1 MILPGGRWDGH
12 RRTAVCSGSCWKTQ
26 KVCATI
32 EGACL
37 LSACNQFSK
46 IPSGAEVL
54 LFDLGQLEVMLGWRK
69 LKKKRVSEYQVPDHQ
84 VTVLEYC
91 LKIWKKPSYRNTIF
105 RMDFRGRRN
114 VPEIP
119 WHLLKSR
126 EANPMRWEWLITW
139 GCLEF
144 DGDPRLP
151 FGGCAKLLRRGR
163 W

>member
-1 MILPGGRWDGH
+1 MKVKLQKYDFWHKGGGD
-12 RRTAVCSGSCWKTQ
+12 
-26 KVCATI
+26 
-32 EGACL
+32 
-37 LSACNQFSK
+37 
-46 IPSGAEVL
+46 
-54 LFDLGQLEVMLGWRK
+54 
-69 LKKKRVSEYQVPDHQ
+69 Y
-84 VTVLEYC
+84 
-91 LKIWKKPSYRNTIF
+91 
-105 RMDFRGRRN
+105 N

-163 W
+163 